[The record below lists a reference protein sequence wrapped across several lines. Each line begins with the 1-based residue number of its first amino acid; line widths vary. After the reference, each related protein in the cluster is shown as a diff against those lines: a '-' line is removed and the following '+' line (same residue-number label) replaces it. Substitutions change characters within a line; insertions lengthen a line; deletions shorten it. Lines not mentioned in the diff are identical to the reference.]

1 MPKIFHYG
9 ADYSTK
15 TQKID
20 LQIFGSLYEPEKSQK
35 EGLLDLEPIY
45 ILEKVDF
52 SSTTEVLLRMM

>member
-20 LQIFGSLYEPEKSQK
+20 FYILEFSMNLKRKSWSG
-35 EGLLDLEPIY
+35 GLLDLRFIY

-52 SSTTEVLLRMM
+52 SSTAEVLQE